1 MATAAGGL
9 ILGLVVVPMSLLQAQ
24 GTAPGAGATPGQTSP
39 NPNVPTD
46 QAGVPTDQ
54 GTGKVPT
61 QPGQT
66 GAYTVGINADGKLIR
81 DVITDDL
88 LETRLGQLAQTKAVN
103 PSVRQFAQQMVSDH
117 SRMESEWISMASQNG
132 MSINPQLD
140 NTDKAKLDQLNRV
153 SGTAFDQAYMNLMIQ
168 SHQDALNLLQSEGQS
183 AQTAVVR
190 ARVANDLPIVR
201 QHLLL
206 AQQVGAQVG
215 ANTTVVTTTPTT
227 TTTTGA
233 TPSPS
238 SGVVDRNVKAD
249 IKFIREETAD
259 NKLETDLA
267 QLAQSKAQNSDV
279 RRYAQRMVTDHARLQ
294 NEWVNMAAASGLT
307 INPSYGKKHRRKLED
322 LQKLSGKDFDRAYM
336 TLMIQNHKDYITA
349 FRTDG
354 RNAHSTQVR
363 NLASNDLP
371 VLEQH
376 LSMAQQIGSKV
387 GADPNTVSPRSS
399 Y

>member
-1 MATAAGGL
+1 
-9 ILGLVVVPMSLLQAQ
+9 VVVPMSLLQAQ
-24 GTAPGAGATPGQTSP
+24 GTAPGAGTTPGQTSP
-39 NPNVPTD
+39 TPNVPTD
-46 QAGVPTDQ
+46 QAGVPPGQ
-54 GTGKVPT
+54 TGKVPT
-61 QPGQT
+61 PVGST
-66 GAYTVGINADGKLIR
+66 STVGVTADGKLIR

-88 LETRLGQLAQTKAVN
+88 LETRLGQLGQQKGVN
-103 PSVRQFAQQMVSDH
+103 PSVRQFAQRMVSDH

-132 MSINPQLD
+132 MSVNPQLD
-140 NTDKAKLDQLNRV
+140 NTDKAKLDQLNRL
-153 SGTAFDQAYMNLMIQ
+153 SGTVFDQAYMNLMIQ
-168 SHQDALNLLQSEGQS
+168 SHQEALNRLQTEGQS
-183 AQTAVVR
+183 AQTAAVR
-190 ARVANDLPIVR
+190 ARVANDLPIVQ
-201 QHLLL
+201 QHVML

-238 SGVVDRNVKAD
+238 TGVVDRNVKAD

-267 QLAQSKAQNSDV
+267 QLAQSRAQNSDV
-279 RRYAQRMVTDHARLQ
+279 RRYAQRMISDNARLQ

-336 TLMIQNHKDYITA
+336 TLMIQNHKDYLTA

-354 RNAHSTQVR
+354 KNARSTQVR
-363 NLASNDLP
+363 NLVSNDLP